1 MNYTYIQS
9 ISTEGDGGDEQRID
23 IFDTRAN
30 SAGTNAYSLKNELK
44 WIVLMA
50 FSATQKHCFGYFYVI
65 DHIYICV

>member
-30 SAGTNAYSLKNELK
+30 SAGTNAYSLKK
-44 WIVLMA
+44 WTKMNSSNGVFCHTETL
-50 FSATQKHCFGYFYVI
+50 FLVI
-65 DHIYICV
+65 FTL